1 MDLPETGTTQEGK
14 QKVGLK
20 SGWSLQDL
28 VNSCIYSCSGDVDS
42 SFSITGT
49 VVLDNSSSTD
59 AVVIDDDRETR
70 HRFVRGWFD
79 LDNS

>member
-1 MDLPETGTTQEGK
+1 
-14 QKVGLK
+14 
-20 SGWSLQDL
+20 
-28 VNSCIYSCSGDVDS
+28 
-42 SFSITGT
+42 
-49 VVLDNSSSTD
+49 VLDNSSSTD